1 MPQSAVTAARPPSVT
16 TRISGQPGPVER
28 SSWHSDRTCGRSRR
42 PSTRMTSA
50 PGVSTRAGPSAG
62 ATRTLCSSRPS
73 AGSTSVEGCS
83 ALVSSRSEL
92 MTDHLPGSDGARFA
106 GPSRRF
112 LLGPVEDVRGT
123 ASYVLPG
130 APAVPAPWGPHGYH
144 CSRFVQRAESTKG
157 PGGNVARILSPSRIA
172 HPPVGGRG
180 IYDIASCGFCH
191 ARPPRMPRFHRIGGP
206 PGGDP
211 APPGRTRGALVHAGA
226 DGRRGH
232 HGGRR

>member
-73 AGSTSVEGCS
+73 AGSTSVEGCR

-92 MTDHLPGSDGARFA
+92 MTDHLPRSDGGTRIA

-123 ASYVLPG
+123 ASYGLPG
-130 APAVPAPWGPHGYH
+130 ALAVPAPWGPHGYH

-172 HPPVGGRG
+172 HLSFRGRG
-180 IYDIASCGFCH
+180 SSVSSSVVRATLLPCVCPGFTGS
-191 ARPPRMPRFHRIGGP
+191 A
-206 PGGDP
+206 
-211 APPGRTRGALVHAGA
+211 GRRA
-226 DGRRGH
+226 GRRGRAGAH
-232 HGGRR
+232 PARRGTPG